1 MRQNAI
7 INNYVCPYVKVVHAC
22 EHVCMEGALAILYST
37 PAKESVCQNNLEQG
51 SQFQERLAE
60 QLLPLFTGVALG
72 LLLDRCLHLCAHIMD
87 CINTNLILHI
97 IEYFVRPFAPHN
109 LFHNKPL

>member
-72 LLLDRCLHLCAHIMD
+72 LLLDRSLHLGAHSIW
-87 CINTNLILHI
+87 I
-97 IEYFVRPFAPHN
+97 V
-109 LFHNKPL
+109 